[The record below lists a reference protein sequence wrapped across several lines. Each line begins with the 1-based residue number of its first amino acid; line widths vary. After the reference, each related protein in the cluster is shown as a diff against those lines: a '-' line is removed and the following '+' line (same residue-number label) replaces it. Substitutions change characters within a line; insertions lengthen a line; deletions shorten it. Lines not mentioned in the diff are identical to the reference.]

1 MSHHVSPYYIQE
13 SSGQAPALGSN
24 IAEPHLSVTE
34 QVELRSL
41 KSRCEIRDVKFGE
54 NIKHICN
61 ILKVLQSTITTLGSI
76 ETSGKYLRTML
87 LTMLKKLLF
96 YFRLASWNGRKRADM
111 ELVGSF

>member
-13 SSGQAPALGSN
+13 SSGQAPALESN

-61 ILKVLQSTITTLGSI
+61 ILKLLQSTITTLGSI
-76 ETSGKYLRTML
+76 ETSGKYLWTML
-87 LTMLKKLLF
+87 LQCSRNCFFTLGLQAGME
-96 YFRLASWNGRKRADM
+96 GRKQIWN
-111 ELVGSF
+111 